1 MKTKQGK
8 VLLGHISGLFGV
20 KGWVKIFSYSSPRAQ
35 IVNYKQWYLAKDPST
50 HELEKIYLEDGCAH
64 KKGVIAKFID
74 VDDRDLA
81 ANLLNLEI
89 WVDENELPELED
101 GDYYWHQLIGLEVFT
116 TDDNYIGN
124 VKNLLETGA
133 NDVLIVRDDEQSEYL

>member
-1 MKTKQGK
+1 
-8 VLLGHISGLFGV
+8 
-20 KGWVKIFSYSSPRAQ
+20 
-35 IVNYKQWYLAKDPST
+35 PST

-81 ANLLNLEI
+81 ANLLNQEI

-101 GDYYWHQLIGLEVFT
+101 GDYYWHQLIGLEVFN

-133 NDVLIVRDDEQSEYL
+133 NDVLIVRDDEQSEYLIPYIKEQVIKSIDLDAKRIVVDWDKDF